1 MHPVILSTHLISS
14 CIIYFYVLAT
24 QVTDQ
29 SHCKKNKL
37 HDVKESPEFLNVSC
51 GSPRFTRLCPNPSAL
66 FSHLQNTLTTGFIQ
80 TIQTSTRCHQM
91 YHFNPILPNPILV
104 WNHPLP
110 SPQPPPLLAFFCF
123 LNPCPGSPGMRA
135 GSHPHLAPWCPLI
148 PAPWHRERD
157 VFTWEDWIWVPPLLF
172 NTNKW
177 SPTSYLTL
185 LSLFYHL

>member
-1 MHPVILSTHLISS
+1 MSQMGCFTGCGLLFRELEKALTKSRRVAGNRYFFLSFTANKPYDFMQPVILSTHLISS

-91 YHFNPILPNPILV
+91 HHFNPILPNPILV
-104 WNHPLP
+104 
-110 SPQPPPLLAFFCF
+110 
-123 LNPCPGSPGMRA
+123 
-135 GSHPHLAPWCPLI
+135 
-148 PAPWHRERD
+148 
-157 VFTWEDWIWVPPLLF
+157 
-172 NTNKW
+172 
-177 SPTSYLTL
+177 
-185 LSLFYHL
+185 